1 MTELHLA
8 CARVYHE
15 AEAMRLVRQGDLGC
29 EPVTAEEWVSVLGS
43 NRMLGSHGE
52 RSIDCQVQV

>member
-1 MTELHLA
+1 MV